1 MSGPVRILEDGT
13 RVYAN
18 GVKYKPVSKEKRK
31 HRVRK
36 PEHPR
41 AVRWHGLWLIL
52 PELLDER
59 ARVLPETRP
68 DTDAYEHWLKGR
80 GCKCEVCSRPESK
93 KWKEKGAVARHEG
106 QSSYRP

>member
-1 MSGPVRILEDGT
+1 MSGPVRVLEDGT

-18 GVKYKPVSKEKRK
+18 GVKYKPVAPNIRRNK
-31 HRVRK
+31 VRK
-36 PEHPR
+36 PEHPN
-41 AVRWHGLWLIL
+41 AVRWHGLWIIL
-52 PELLDER
+52 PELRAEE

-93 KWKEKGAVARHEG
+93 KWKDKGAEARFKG
-106 QSSYRP
+106 QASYRS